1 MGHFRIFAATLAGAL
16 AAACAAHADDSTS
29 TRGTADIKGQSGIEA
44 TGQVIFEEITIPSI
58 VVAPMITTNSVDSA
72 NVSLTGETSVVSLAV
87 PQSVNVATAG
97 NAENLTVMTE
107 LGGEQ
112 VGLYGMESL
121 IGADG
126 TLSVDIG
133 GMIAIRPE
141 DLAPGE
147 YRGLLV
153 VVAQYN

>member
-1 MGHFRIFAATLAGAL
+1 MGRLKTFALVSGAAL
-16 AAACAAHADDSTS
+16 AVAGGAAARDSAT
-29 TRGTADIKGQSGIEA
+29 TRGSTEIQGKGGIEA
-44 TGQVIFEEITIPSI
+44 TGQVIFENLTIPTIPLS
-58 VVAPMITTNSVDSA
+58 PLITASSVDTA
-72 NVSLTGETSVVSLAV
+72 NVSLPGGASVVSLAV
-87 PQSVNVATAG
+87 PQTVDVTG
-97 NAENLTVMTE
+97 ENESFTVLTE
-107 LGGEQ
+107 LGGGQ

-121 IGADG
+121 IASGG

-133 GMIAIRPE
+133 GAITIRPE